1 MGGGE
6 GEGDYVYLFN
16 SSAIKGGFVLY
27 SIFWMSIFLVFYT
40 YFGYLLLLF
49 SITLFKRSKINKE
62 DIIPSVTI
70 IIPVYNQGKII
81 EDKIKDCLRLNYPQD
96 KLEII
101 ISSDGSTDDTDDVV
115 QKCSHQ
121 GVKLIKLKQR
131 KGKHYAQDEA
141 LKIAQG
147 EIIVFTDVGISFGSD
162 SLKWLVRN
170 FGDPKVAC
178 VSSVD
183 EVVTNKAR
191 SSREDLYIRY
201 DMLLRKLESRIGA
214 STGMSGSF
222 YAVRK
227 EFCHPFYPSM
237 SNDFYIPLRTV
248 MQGYKAILDP
258 QVKGYYSTSGDPLDE
273 FKRKTRTIVHGIEV
287 LSKFKAVLNP
297 FKYGFYSIQIISHKL
312 LRWLVPYFLT
322 IIFITNI
329 LIVSKGY
336 IYLVFFV
343 AQLCFYLIALAVH
356 FRPELNNN
364 PVSKISYF
372 FTLTNI
378 SILVSWYKYWTG
390 ERFLRWE
397 PTKR

>member
-1 MGGGE
+1 M
-6 GEGDYVYLFN
+6 
-16 SSAIKGGFVLY
+16 LY
-27 SIFWMSIFLVFYT
+27 SIFGISIFLVFYI

-49 SITLFKRSKINKE
+49 LITLFKRSKTNKE
-62 DIIPSVTI
+62 NIIPSVSI

-81 EDKIKDCLRLNYPQD
+81 EDKIKNCLRLNYPED

-101 ISSDGSTDDTDDVV
+101 VASDGSTDDTDDVV
-115 QKCSHQ
+115 RKYSHQ
-121 GVKLIKLKQR
+121 GVKIIKLAQR
-131 KGKHYAQDEA
+131 RGKHFAQGEA

-162 SLKWLVRN
+162 SLKLLVRN

-183 EVVTNKAR
+183 EVVTSKVR
-191 SSREDLYIRY
+191 SSKEGLYICY
-201 DMLLRKLESRIGA
+201 DMLLRKLESRLGA

-237 SNDFYIPLRTV
+237 SNDFYIPLRAV
-248 MQGYKAILDP
+248 MRGYKAILDP
-258 QVKGYYSTSGDPLDE
+258 QVKGYYSTWGDPGDE
-273 FKRKTRTIVHGIEV
+273 FKRKTRTIVHGMEV
-287 LSKFKAVLNP
+287 LSEFKAVLNP

-322 IIFITNI
+322 IIFATNI
-329 LIVSKGY
+329 LLLSKGW
-336 IYLVFFV
+336 IYFAFFL
-343 AQLCFYLIALAVH
+343 AQLLFYLIALAVH

-364 PVSKISYF
+364 LVSKISYF
-372 FTLTNI
+372 FALTNI
-378 SILVSWYKYWTG
+378 SILVSWYKYYSG
-390 ERFLRWE
+390 ERFVQWE